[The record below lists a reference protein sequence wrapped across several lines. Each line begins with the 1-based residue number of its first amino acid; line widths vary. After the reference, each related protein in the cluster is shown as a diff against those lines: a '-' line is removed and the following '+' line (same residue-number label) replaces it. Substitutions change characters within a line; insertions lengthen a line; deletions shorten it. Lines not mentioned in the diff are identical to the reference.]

1 LHVTDLKEELWRLA
15 FIVAMTR
22 VGLLALQR
30 DENGAYLPPSA
41 DVKADPAATRK
52 ARRKY
57 RKLWRQD
64 LARSLKE
71 FGSAPKRR
79 QKKMRWHG
87 ATVKGKWKS
96 CEDALDGRLLEIK
109 ACDVGRR
116 PRRPARGER
125 WKRVRQCPQLRKEL
139 LKVAAEFGLLDPK
152 HSM

>member
-1 LHVTDLKEELWRLA
+1 VTDLKEELWRLA
-15 FIVAMTR
+15 FVIALTR

-30 DENGAYLPPSA
+30 DENGAYVPPSA

-71 FGSAPKRR
+71 FGAAPKRR

-87 ATVKGKWKS
+87 VSINGQWKS
-96 CEDALDGRLLEIK
+96 VEDPFEGRLLEIK
-109 ACDVGRR
+109 SCEVGRR
-116 PRRPARGER
+116 PRRGARAQR
-125 WKRVRQCPQLRKEL
+125 WIRVKQCPQLRKEL

-152 HSM
+152 RSM